1 MQSDATGSTPAL
13 DALIVIMCVSVLC
26 WQSIREVIADK
37 WEAQKEAE
45 NALSLSATCVRIG
58 LVVKT

>member
-1 MQSDATGSTPAL
+1 MQSDATGLAPAP
-13 DALIVIMCVSVLC
+13 DAVIVVMCISVLC

-37 WEAQKEAE
+37 WEAQKEVE

-58 LVVKT
+58 LVVET